1 MNDLDKG
8 FNAFDKQD
16 YSTAFA
22 EWNPLAKQGVAWA
35 RHNVANFYLKGW
47 VVGRDVEHGLK
58 EMASVS
64 GEISD
69 LVQIAIPGGDVLNY
83 ISIVDPRKKKK

>member
-1 MNDLDKG
+1 MNNLDRG

-22 EWNPLAKQGVAWA
+22 EWNPLAKKGVAWA
-35 RHNVANFYLKGW
+35 RYNVANFYLKGW
-47 VVGRDVEHGLK
+47 VVGRDVDHGLK
-58 EMASVS
+58 EIALVS

-69 LVQIAIPGGDVLNY
+69 LVQIAIPNCEMLGLC
-83 ISIVDPRKKKK
+83 IVDPRKKKK